1 MAKFG
6 DRRSKQGKDE
16 AGIAALFGLVFLLI
30 ALPFKLMWWLVKLPF
45 LPFRK
50 R

>member
-1 MAKFG
+1 MAKVG
-6 DRRSKQGKDE
+6 DRRTKKGKEE
-16 AGIAALFGLVFLLI
+16 AGIAALFELVFWLI